1 MELSDSNIKR
11 FIIFSQNNVFLIFKK
26 METPKKFFIFQE
38 KELFYISANR
48 NPENIPVVTYR
59 ANWCTF

>member
-1 MELSDSNIKR
+1 MQLSDSNIKI
-11 FIIFSQNNVFLIFKK
+11 FIIFSQNNAFRIFKK
-26 METPKKFFIFQE
+26 TEAPKKFFIFQE

-59 ANWCTF
+59 ANWRTF